1 MNKAEVRAH
10 EYRTRAEEASLSIDD
25 ATLDRVR
32 EQRRASAATWTAM
45 ADAADAR
52 ASEMTDRA
60 APQ

>member
-10 EYRTRAEEASLSIDD
+10 EYRARAMEASQSVDA

-32 EQRRASAATWTAM
+32 EQRLASAATWTAM

-52 ASEMTDRA
+52 AADSAGR
-60 APQ
+60 Q